1 MFGVWMRLTLLC
13 VFGHMAG
20 TLLPLL
26 FLPKETFRGSPLALT
41 LEGQYIVKN
50 VVLIGA
56 ALVLGGHS
64 SRAPS
69 PGRPLPL
76 PSLGWSDLRV
86 AAVSQA
92 DPVGAGRPWLRRYGL
107 FFSGFAVLASVI
119 LFVYLSA
126 HRPEPLATVEARA
139 ERGATSSAAAA
150 ARPPAASHRAV

>member
-1 MFGVWMRLTLLC
+1 MCGVWMRLTLLC

-69 PGRPLPL
+69 PGRPHPL
-76 PSLGWSDLRV
+76 PSLGVGWSDLHV
-86 AAVSQA
+86 AAAYQA
-92 DPVGAGRPWLRRYGL
+92 DPAGAGRSWLRRYGL
-107 FFSGFAVLASVI
+107 FFSGFAVLAS
-119 LFVYLSA
+119 
-126 HRPEPLATVEARA
+126 
-139 ERGATSSAAAA
+139 
-150 ARPPAASHRAV
+150 